1 MRLHGALRQ
10 GAGRTL
16 LGGAALALALAAC
29 GSPTSGK
36 SAEELYGEHC
46 ERCHGAD
53 GRGDT
58 RVLSLAPRANL
69 TRSPLVRKKQ
79 RGALFRTISQGTGS
93 MPAFS
98 HKLERGDVEML
109 VEYVLAFEE
118 P

>member
-1 MRLHGALRQ
+1 MNPRGVPRQ
-10 GAGRTL
+10 GAGRAL
-16 LGGAALALALAAC
+16 LGGAALALALAGC

-46 ERCHGAD
+46 VRCHGTD
-53 GRGDT
+53 GRGDP

-69 TRSPLVRKKQ
+69 TRSPLVERKE